1 MCYEGS
7 VLWTWWKIHWQ
18 YHVSDLSQRPIENRD
33 KVLIKLKNGEHK
45 FISVVYYILD
55 IKNYI

>member
-1 MCYEGS
+1 MKEVFFELDEKYIGNIT
-7 VLWTWWKIHWQ
+7 L
-18 YHVSDLSQRPIENRD
+18 SDLSQRPIENKD

-45 FISVVYYILD
+45 FISVVYYLLD

>member
-1 MCYEGS
+1 MKEVFFELDEKYIGNIT
-7 VLWTWWKIHWQ
+7 L
-18 YHVSDLSQRPIENRD
+18 SDLSQKPIENRD

>member
-1 MCYEGS
+1 MCYEVFFELDEKYIGNIM
-7 VLWTWWKIHWQ
+7 L
-18 YHVSDLSQRPIENRD
+18 SDLSQKPIENKD
-33 KVLIKLKNGEHK
+33 KVLIKLKTSEHK